1 MRIAGLDP
9 GKKRDSFSFV
19 GMEIKNDDVC
29 VLGVKNWLHRNYID
43 VEQDIVKI
51 DEKNPFDHYVLEINN
66 TGEHVFESLAYQHRL
81 QNVIPVFTSREL
93 KDQKKIMAGKVMSKN
108 EMVVWMARMFQAN
121 RIKFPKN
128 STEGIDELKRQLTIF
143 TEHISEAGQHSFY
156 AEGNE
161 HDDTVMALMLA
172 CFIGRHYIKRQE
184 VPQQKM
190 TSATR
195 RYTFHTQEDELGTG
209 VPEYATP
216 ISAEVYYP

>member
-19 GMEIKNDDVC
+19 GIEIKNDNIY

-43 VEQDIVKI
+43 VEQDIANI
-51 DEKNPFDHYVLEINN
+51 DIDKHFDHYVLEINN
-66 TGEHVFESLAYQHRL
+66 TGEHVWESLAYQHRL

-93 KDQKKIMAGKVMSKN
+93 KDQKKIAAGKVMSKN
-108 EMVVWMARMFQAN
+108 EMVVWMARMFQSN
-121 RIKFPKN
+121 RIKFPTKT
-128 STEGIDELKRQLTIF
+128 TEGIEELKRQLTIF

-190 TSATR
+190 TSATKR
-195 RYTFHTQEDELGTG
+195 FGYETKLDELGTG
-209 VPEYATP
+209 VPDYMES